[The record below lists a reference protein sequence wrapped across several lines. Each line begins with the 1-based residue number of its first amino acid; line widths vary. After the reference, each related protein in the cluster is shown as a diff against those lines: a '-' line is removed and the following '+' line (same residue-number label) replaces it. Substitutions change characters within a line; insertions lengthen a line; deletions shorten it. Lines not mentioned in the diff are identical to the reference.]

1 MSARVRT
8 IEIVDMQRNGYSN
21 EDIAKHFGITREE
34 VKERLTRYDKQTKYY
49 KYSVFL
55 RVQNNCNSNMYHPE
69 RKGSKK

>member
-34 VKERLTRYDKQTKYY
+34 VKEKLVRYDKQTNCY

-55 RVQNNCNSNMYHPE
+55 RVQNNGNSNMYHPE